1 MSTSTQPFPTLASA
15 GKRPPRFPRLP
26 LFGALTFVAVV
37 FVIVLFGRFTDIG
50 TVRVA
55 THTPVDIR
63 DVVFLPQATGG
74 MVVTDA
80 TNGAV
85 IATIGPDEDGFVQ
98 GALRG
103 LGRVRQIAN
112 VPSTQPYRLIKWQ
125 GGAVSLSDTGTGER
139 IYLNAFGPDN
149 AAAFARFLNH
159 KVGDEQ

>member
-1 MSTSTQPFPTLASA
+1 MSMATQSVPTLASA
-15 GKRPPRFPRLP
+15 GKRQPRFPRLP
-26 LFGALTFVAVV
+26 LFGALAFVAVV

-50 TVRVA
+50 TVRVVTNA
-55 THTPVDIR
+55 PTDIR
-63 DVVFLPQATGG
+63 DVVFLPRAAGG

-80 TNGAV
+80 TSGAE
-85 IATIGPDEDGFVQ
+85 IATIGPDDEGFVQ

-103 LGRVRQIAN
+103 LQRVRKIAN
-112 VPSTQPYRLIKWQ
+112 IPPSQPYRLIKWQ